1 MVLDDKTYTKITR
14 AIYGVGGDSRLI
26 SPALSRLLRAFEAV
40 NKEAFVKAMKE
51 ICDVDCSKD
60 N

>member
-1 MVLDDKTYTKITR
+1 MVFDDKTYAKITR

-26 SPALSRLLRAFEAV
+26 RVLRAFEAV

-51 ICDVDCSKD
+51 ILRC
-60 N
+60 